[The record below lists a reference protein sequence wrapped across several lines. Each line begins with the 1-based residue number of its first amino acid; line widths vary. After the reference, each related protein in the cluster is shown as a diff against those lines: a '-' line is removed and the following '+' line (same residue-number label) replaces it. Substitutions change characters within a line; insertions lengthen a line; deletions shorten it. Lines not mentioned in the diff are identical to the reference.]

1 MHFANG
7 KFHFDNAAVTC
18 PPLIRI
24 LMNKLFASINS
35 PGRRTVLAALL
46 ASLSAPALA
55 AADVVV
61 SQVYGGG
68 GNAGATYKH
77 DFIEIFNRSTA
88 PVPIGGWSVQYASAT
103 GSSWQVTA
111 IPDGVVLQPGQY
123 YLIREAAGSNA
134 GATDVPSDIQAG
146 ISMSGTAGK
155 VALVGS
161 KTALTVVN
169 PSGGALVDLV
179 GFGTTANAFEGTAP
193 TPAPSNT
200 TSVSRKSNGCQDTDS
215 NSADFT
221 AGAVAPRK
229 SDSPTNACGPVGPVA
244 EPIVASCP
252 ASLLRPYGESA
263 SGPLSAIDKDSRV
276 TGATITSG
284 GAGGIRLENFAA
296 SDSINTAAAVNLVVD
311 PSVAP
316 GNYSVV
322 VNFTNDGN
330 QSKSCTVT
338 VRSADSHTIPAIQ
351 GPGAASPFVNTA
363 QTTEGVITRKLGS
376 GYFIQDASGDGN
388 PDTSDAIFVFG
399 DTSAET
405 GDLVRV
411 TGTVTEFRPSGAATT
426 YTELTGTVASILG
439 SGPAI
444 SATNIT
450 LPNANLESFE
460 GMLVRFADPLTVNQN
475 AFLGTRGEL
484 TLSNGRREIP
494 TNRYR
499 AGTPEALA
507 MAADNANN
515 AIVLDDGLFVTPA
528 VIPYIGEDSTVRTG
542 DTVTG
547 LEGVLDFGS
556 LGGGGAGFKLQPTQ
570 TPVFSRTNPRTG
582 VPVLAAGTVKV
593 ASANVLN
600 FFTTFTNGTTVNGA
614 AGQGCTLGSSTS
626 ANNCRGADGMAEFER
641 QRDKIVNALTAI
653 NADVVGLME
662 IQNNGDTAVSYLVDS
677 LNARLGG
684 TVYAFVPQPPTTGT
698 DAIRVA
704 MIYKPAAVSLAGAA
718 MSDGDRVN
726 NRPPMAQ
733 TFKANNGAKFSV
745 IVNHFKAKAGCPSG
759 SGADTD
765 RGDSQGCWNATRVT
779 QARRLAEFF
788 IPQVVSTSGDPDV
801 LVIGDLNAHGF
812 EDPIAALTAAGLV
825 NELERFV
832 RPNGLVYSYVFDGES
847 GYLDHALTSAALS
860 AQVAGAAEWHNNADE
875 PEVIDYNT
883 DGKPQ
888 DLYVNNAYRASDH
901 DPVVV
906 SLNLTPTFVNV
917 TPSFTIYRSGLALN
931 RATGQYSGTFNFTN
945 KTGAAINGPFQ
956 VELAGLPSGVTLANA
971 SGTHNGVPY
980 ITASS
985 NSIAPGATVTLT
997 TVFNNP
1003 SKVGINYSA
1012 TVYSGSF

>member
-1 MHFANG
+1 
-7 KFHFDNAAVTC
+7 
-18 PPLIRI
+18 
-24 LMNKLFASINS
+24 MNKLFASINS
-35 PGRRTVLAALL
+35 PGRRPVLAALL
-46 ASLSAPALA
+46 ASLSVPALA
-55 AADVVV
+55 DANVVV

-88 PVPIGGWSVQYASAT
+88 PAEIGGWSVQYASAT

-123 YLIREAAGSNA
+123 YLIREAVGTGGTA
-134 GATDVPSDIQAG
+134 DVPSDIQGG
-146 ISMSGTAGK
+146 ISMAGAAGK
-155 VALVGS
+155 VALVKA
-161 KTALTVVN
+161 KTALTGTN
-169 PSGGALVDLV
+169 PSGAPLVDLV
-179 GFGTTANAFEGTAP
+179 GFGSTANGYEGAGP

-200 TSVSRKSNGCQDTDS
+200 ASVSRKGNGCQDADS
-215 NSADFT
+215 NAGDFA

-229 SDSPTNACGPVGPVA
+229 SDSPTNVCGGPVGPGA
-244 EPIVASCP
+244 EPIAATCP
-252 ASLLRPYGESA
+252 ASVLRPYGDST
-263 SGPLSAIDKDSRV
+263 SGALSAIDKDSRV

-284 GAGGIRLENFAA
+284 GAAGIRLENFAP
-296 SDSINTAAAVNLVVD
+296 SDTVNAAAAVNLVVD
-311 PSVAP
+311 PSLAP
-316 GNYSVV
+316 GSYPVV
-322 VNFTNDGN
+322 VNFTNDSN
-330 QSKSCTVT
+330 QSKTCTVT

-351 GPGAASPFVNTA
+351 GAGAASPFATTA

-376 GYFIQDASGDGN
+376 GYFIQDAAGDGN

-399 DTSAET
+399 DTSGDT

-411 TGTVTEFRPSGAATT
+411 TGTVTEYRPNASVTT
-426 YTELTGTVASILG
+426 YTELTGTMASVLG

-450 LPNANLESFE
+450 LPNDNLEPFE
-460 GMLVRFADPLTVNQN
+460 AMLVRFTDPLTVNQN
-475 AFLGTRGEL
+475 TFLGDRGEL

-507 MAADNANN
+507 MAAANANN
-515 AIVLDDGLFVTPA
+515 VIVLDDGLFVTPT
-528 VIPYIGEDSTVRTG
+528 VIPYIGEDGTVRTG
-542 DTVTG
+542 DTVSG
-547 LEGVLDFGS
+547 LEGVLDFGA

-600 FFTTFTNGTTVNGA
+600 FFTTFTNGTNVNGA
-614 AGQGCTLGSSTS
+614 TGQGCTIGATTS
-626 ANNCRGADGMAEFER
+626 AATCRGADNMGEFMR
-641 QRDKIVNALTAI
+641 QRDKVVNSLTAI

-662 IQNNGDTAVSYLVDS
+662 IQNNGDIAVSYLVDR
-677 LNARLGG
+677 LNAALGAP
-684 TVYAFVPQPPTTGT
+684 VYAVVPKPPATGT

-704 MIYKPAAVSLAGAA
+704 MIYKPAAVSLVGAS

-733 TFKANNGAKFSV
+733 PFKANNGAKFSV
-745 IVNHFKAKAGCPSG
+745 IVNHLKAKAGCPSG
-759 SGADTD
+759 SDADTD

-788 IPQVVSTSGDPDV
+788 IPHVVSTSGDPDV
-801 LVIGDLNAHGF
+801 LVIGDMNAHGF
-812 EDPIAALTAAGLV
+812 EDPIAALTDAGLV
-825 NELERFV
+825 NQLERFV
-832 RPNGLVYSYVFDGES
+832 RPNGLVYSYVFGGES

-875 PEVIDYNT
+875 PEVIDYNV

-888 DLYVNNAYRASDH
+888 DLYMDSAYRASDH
-901 DPVVV
+901 DPVIV
-906 SLNLTPTFVNV
+906 SLNLAPTFVNV

-931 RATGQYSGTFNFTN
+931 RSTGQYSGTYNFTN
-945 KTGAAINGPFQ
+945 KTGAAISGPFH
-956 VELAGLPSGVTLANA
+956 VELAGLPAGVTLANA
-971 SGTHNGVPY
+971 SGTRNGLPY
-980 ITASS
+980 VTASS
-985 NSIAPGATVTLT
+985 NAIAPGATVTLT

-1003 SKVGINYSA
+1003 PKVGINYSA

>member
-1 MHFANG
+1 
-7 KFHFDNAAVTC
+7 
-18 PPLIRI
+18 
-24 LMNKLFASINS
+24 MNQLLASINC
-35 PGRRTVLAALL
+35 PGRRTALAALL

-55 AADVVV
+55 TPSDVVI

-88 PVPIGGWSVQYASAT
+88 PVTIGGWSVQYASAT
-103 GSSWQVTA
+103 GNSWQVTA
-111 IPDGVVLQPGQY
+111 ISDGVVLQPGQY
-123 YLIREAAGSNA
+123 YLIREAAGNNA
-134 GATDVPSDIQAG
+134 GATDVPFDARGG
-146 ISMSGTAGK
+146 IPMAGTAGK
-155 VALVGS
+155 VALVTINAQLSG
-161 KTALTVVN
+161 TN
-169 PSGGALVDLV
+169 PSGATLVDLV
-179 GFGTTANAFEGTAP
+179 GFGSTANAFEGAGP

-200 TSVSRKSNGCQDTDS
+200 ASVSRKGNGCQDTDS
-215 NSADFT
+215 NNGDFT
-221 AGAVAPRK
+221 AGAVTPRK
-229 SDSPTNACGPVGPVA
+229 SDSPTNVCGAAGPVA
-244 EPIVASCP
+244 EPIVATCP
-252 ASLLRPYGESA
+252 ANVVRPHGESA
-263 SGPLSAIDKDSRV
+263 SGALSALDKDNRV

-284 GAGGIRLENFAA
+284 APGGIRLENFAA
-296 SDSINTAAAVNLVVD
+296 SSAVNAAAAVNLVVD
-311 PSVAP
+311 PSLAP
-316 GNYSVV
+316 CNYSVV
-322 VNFTNDGN
+322 VNFTNDGS

-351 GPGAASPFVNTA
+351 GPGAASPFANTA
-363 QTTEGVITRKLGS
+363 QTTEGVITRKLGA
-376 GYFIQDASGDGN
+376 GYFIQDAAGDGN
-388 PDTSDAIFVFG
+388 PDTSDAIFVYG
-399 DTSAET
+399 DTSGQA

-411 TGTVTEFRPSGAATT
+411 TGTVTEYLPGGAATT
-426 YTELTGTVASILG
+426 YTELIDTVASVLG

-444 SATNIT
+444 SAANMT
-450 LPNANLESFE
+450 LPNANLEPFE
-460 GMLVRFADPLTVNQN
+460 AMLVRFADPLTVNQN
-475 AFLGTRGEL
+475 KYLGARGEL

-507 MAADNANN
+507 MAAANANN
-515 AIVLDDGLFVTPA
+515 AIVLDDGLFVTPT
-528 VIPYIGEDSTVRTG
+528 VIPYIGEDGTVRTG

-556 LGGGGAGFKLQPTQ
+556 LGGGGAGFKLQPSQ
-570 TPVFSRTNPRTG
+570 APVFSRTNPRTG
-582 VPVLAAGTVKV
+582 VPVLAAGAIKV

-600 FFTTFTNGTTVNGA
+600 FFTTFTDGTNVGGA
-614 AGQGCTLGSSTS
+614 TGQGCTIGSSTS
-626 ANNCRGADGMAEFER
+626 KGNCRGADNMAEFRR

-677 LNARLGG
+677 INAALGG
-684 TVYAFVPQPPTTGT
+684 TVYAFVPQPPATGT

-704 MIYKPAAVSLAGAA
+704 MIYKPAVVSLVGAA

-726 NRPPMAQ
+726 NRPPIAQ
-733 TFKANNGAKFSV
+733 TFKATNGAKFSV
-745 IVNHFKAKAGCPSG
+745 IVNHLKAKAGCPAG

-788 IPQVVSTSGDPDV
+788 VPQVVSTSGDPDV
-801 LVIGDLNAHGF
+801 LVIGDMNAHGF
-812 EDPIAALTAAGLV
+812 EDPIAALTDAGLV

-832 RPNGLVYSYVFDGES
+832 RPNGMVYSYVFDGES

-888 DLYVNNAYRASDH
+888 DLYANDAYRASDH

-906 SLNLTPTFVNV
+906 SLNLTPTFVDV
-917 TPSFTIYRSGLALN
+917 GAGVKVVQSGLTVN
-931 RATGQYSGTFNFTN
+931 RFTSKYSGTVSFTN
-945 KTGAAINGPFQ
+945 TSGAAIKGPLQFVLQ
-956 VELAGLPSGVTLANA
+956 GLPAGVTLDNR
-971 SGTHNGVPY
+971 SGEQGGSPY
-980 ITASS
+980 ITLPEA
-985 NSIAPGATVTLT
+985 SIAPGATVKVT
-997 TVFNNP
+997 TTFANP
-1003 SKVGINYSA
+1003 SKLSI
-1012 TVYSGSF
+1012 VYTPKLFSGTF